1 MSRLTDLYKKVMYGQ
16 AGMDMPGQGM
26 SEGTSG
32 LFGQGGQQSGGLI
45 DFNKMNNQ
53 EGGLL
58 QNIPQ
63 TALLGSALFGQGMQG
78 KDPFSALLPAVTQT
92 AQLQKYMTPKLGAL
106 KQAYDPNKINEDG
119 SKGGVVYASDT
130 EIRAKGLTPALPT
143 ETIAQTPGGGLTVS
157 KSYGGGTGT
166 ANQKNLDLANEIKS
180 TNFELNNVGN
190 TLLTNLRK
198 SKIGGIGATI
208 SALDSVGSQLN
219 QAAQVF
225 GFGKSFNDTG
235 SGAIDSVLTKD
246 FKLDKE
252 AVNYEKV
259 KSNVVNMAF
268 LMAKA
273 DEPGG
278 RFSDKDIAL
287 RMRELGISQNPE
299 KTAQVIEGVLELRNR
314 NAKNKYK
321 LYSSG
326 LELESFPELEQ
337 QKKEFEAIDPL
348 GLGL

>member
-1 MSRLTDLYKKVMYGQ
+1 LYGQ
-16 AGMDMPGQGM
+16 APQDLGISGGQRLQ
-26 SEGTSG
+26 EGTTG
-32 LFGQGGQQSGGLI
+32 LLGGQQGAT
-45 DFNKMNNQ
+45 
-53 EGGLL
+53 GGLL
-58 QNIPQ
+58 GGLSNINPN
-63 TALLGSALFGQGMQG
+63 LLIGASIAGAGLQG
-78 KDPFSALLPAVTQT
+78 KDPFSSVVPAV
-92 AQLQKYMTPKLGAL
+92 AQAAQIQNLMTPKLGAL
-106 KQAYDPNKINEDG
+106 KQAYDPNKVNPDG
-119 SKGGVVYASDT
+119 SKGGVVYASDR
-130 EIRAKGLTPALPT
+130 EIRAKGLSPALPT

-180 TNFELNNVGN
+180 SNFELNNVGT

-198 SKIGGIGATI
+198 SKIGGVGATL

-246 FKLDKE
+246 FKLNKE

-259 KSNVVNMAF
+259 KSNTVNMAF
-268 LMAKA
+268 LMAKV

-314 NAKNKYK
+314 NAKNKYR
-321 LYSSG
+321 LYSGG
-326 LELESFPELEQ
+326 LELEPFEELEQ
-337 QKKEFEAIDPL
+337 QKKEFESIDPL
-348 GLGL
+348 NLGY

>member
-1 MSRLTDLYKKVMYGQ
+1 MALIDYYRKYLYGQ
-16 AGMDMPGQGM
+16 APQDLGISGGQRLQ
-26 SEGTSG
+26 EGTTG
-32 LFGQGGQQSGGLI
+32 LLGGQQGAT
-45 DFNKMNNQ
+45 
-53 EGGLL
+53 GGLL
-58 QNIPQ
+58 GGLSNINPN
-63 TALLGSALFGQGMQG
+63 LLIGASIAGAGLQG
-78 KDPFSALLPAVTQT
+78 KDPFSSVVPAV
-92 AQLQKYMTPKLGAL
+92 AQAAQIQNLITPKLGSL
-106 KQAYDPNKINEDG
+106 KSAYDPATK
-119 SKGGVVYASDT
+119 SVVYATDK
-130 EIRAKGLTPALPT
+130 EIREKGLTPALPT

-180 TNFELNNVGN
+180 SNFELNNVGT

-198 SKIGGIGATI
+198 SKIGGVGATL

-246 FKLDKE
+246 FKLNKE

-259 KSNVVNMAF
+259 KSNFVNMAF
-268 LMAKA
+268 LMAKV

-321 LYSSG
+321 LYSGG
-326 LELESFPELEQ
+326 LELEPFEELEQ
-337 QKKEFEAIDPL
+337 QKKEFESIDPL
-348 GLGL
+348 NLGY

>member
-1 MSRLTDLYKKVMYGQ
+1 MALEDLKRRYAQFQGLLNTPMNQ
-16 AGMDMPGQGM
+16 A
-26 SEGTSG
+26 
-32 LFGQGGQQSGGLI
+32 
-45 DFNKMNNQ
+45 
-53 EGGLL
+53 GGLL
-58 QNIPQ
+58 GNIPQ
-63 TALLGSALFGQGMQG
+63 AALLGSAIYGQGVQG
-78 KDPFSALLPAVTQT
+78 RDPFSALLPAAMQT
-92 AQLQKYMTPKLGAL
+92 AQLQKYMTPELGAL
-106 KQAYDPNKINEDG
+106 KTAYDPSTK
-119 SKGGVVYASDT
+119 SVVYATDK
-130 EIRAKGLTPALPT
+130 EIREKGFTPALPS
-143 ETIAQTPGGGLTVS
+143 ETIAQTPGGGLTIS
-157 KSYGGGTGT
+157 KSYGDGSGTGI

-180 TNFELNNVGN
+180 TNFELNNIGT

-198 SKIGGIGATI
+198 SKIGGVGGTI

-252 AVNYEKV
+252 AVNFEKV
-259 KSNVVNMAF
+259 KSNFVNMAF
-268 LMAKA
+268 LMAKS

-287 RMRELGISQNPE
+287 RMRELGISQNPQ

-321 LYSSG
+321 LYSGG
-326 LELESFPELEQ
+326 LELEPFEELEQ
-337 QKKEFEAIDPL
+337 QKKELESIDPL
-348 GLGL
+348 GLGY

>member
-1 MSRLTDLYKKVMYGQ
+1 MAIEDLKRRYERLQGLLNT
-16 AGMDMPGQGM
+16 GM
-26 SEGTSG
+26 
-32 LFGQGGQQSGGLI
+32 
-45 DFNKMNNQ
+45 NQ
-53 EGGLL
+53 PGGLL
-58 QNIPQ
+58 GNIPQ
-63 TALLGSALFGQGMQG
+63 AALLGSAIYSQGIQG
-78 KDPFSALLPAVTQT
+78 RDPFSALLPAVAQT
-92 AQLQKYMTPKLGAL
+92 AQIQNLMTPKLGAL
-106 KQAYDPNKINEDG
+106 KTAYDPSTK
-119 SKGGVVYASDT
+119 SVVYATDK
-130 EIRAKGLTPALPT
+130 EIREKGLTPALPS
-143 ETIAQTPGGGLTVS
+143 ETIAQTPGGGLTIS
-157 KSYGGGTGT
+157 KSYGDGSGTGI

-180 TNFELNNVGN
+180 TNFELNNIGT

-198 SKIGGIGATI
+198 SKVGGVGASI

-259 KSNVVNMAF
+259 KSNFVNMAY
-268 LMAKA
+268 LIAKS

-321 LYSSG
+321 LYSGG
-326 LELESFPELEQ
+326 LELEPFEELEQ
-337 QKKEFEAIDPL
+337 QKKELESIDPL
-348 GLGL
+348 GLGY

>member
-1 MSRLTDLYKKVMYGQ
+1 ML
-16 AGMDMPGQGM
+16 MDYALKNQG
-26 SEGTSG
+26 G
-32 LFGQGGQQSGGLI
+32 LLGGQQGAT
-45 DFNKMNNQ
+45 
-53 EGGLL
+53 GGLL
-58 QNIPQ
+58 GGLSNINPN
-63 TALLGSALFGQGMQG
+63 LLIGASIAGAGLQG
-78 KDPFSALLPAVTQT
+78 KDPFSSVVPAV
-92 AQLQKYMTPKLGAL
+92 AQAAQIQNLMTPKLGAL
-106 KQAYDPNKINEDG
+106 KQAYDPNKVNPDG
-119 SKGGVVYASDT
+119 SKGGVVYASDR
-130 EIRAKGLTPALPT
+130 EIRAKGLSPALPT

-180 TNFELNNVGN
+180 SNFELNNVGT

-198 SKIGGIGATI
+198 SKIGGVGATL

-246 FKLDKE
+246 FKLNKE

-259 KSNVVNMAF
+259 KSNTVNMAF
-268 LMAKA
+268 LMAKV

-314 NAKNKYK
+314 NAKNKYR
-321 LYSSG
+321 LYSGG
-326 LELESFPELEQ
+326 LELEPFEELEQ
-337 QKKEFEAIDPL
+337 QKKEFESIDPL
-348 GLGL
+348 NLGY

>member
-1 MSRLTDLYKKVMYGQ
+1 MAIEDLKRRYERLQGLLNT
-16 AGMDMPGQGM
+16 GM
-26 SEGTSG
+26 
-32 LFGQGGQQSGGLI
+32 
-45 DFNKMNNQ
+45 NQ
-53 EGGLL
+53 PGGLL
-58 QNIPQ
+58 GNIPQ
-63 TALLGSALFGQGMQG
+63 AALLGSAIYSQGIQG
-78 KDPFSALLPAVTQT
+78 RDPFSALLPAVAQT
-92 AQLQKYMTPKLGAL
+92 AQIQNLMTPKLGAL
-106 KQAYDPNKINEDG
+106 KTAYDPSTK
-119 SKGGVVYASDT
+119 SVVYATDK
-130 EIRAKGLTPALPT
+130 EIREKGLTPALPS
-143 ETIAQTPGGGLTVS
+143 ETIAQTPGGGLTIS
-157 KSYGGGTGT
+157 KSYGDGSGTGI
-166 ANQKNLDLANEIKS
+166 ANQKNLDLANEVKS
-180 TNFELNNVGN
+180 TNFELNNIGT

-198 SKIGGIGATI
+198 SKVGGVGASI

-259 KSNVVNMAF
+259 KSNFVNMAY
-268 LMAKA
+268 LMAKS

-287 RMRELGISQNPE
+287 RMRELGVSQNPE

-321 LYSSG
+321 LYSGG
-326 LELESFPELEQ
+326 LELEPFEELEQ
-337 QKKEFEAIDPL
+337 QKKELESIDPL
-348 GLGL
+348 GLGY

>member
-1 MSRLTDLYKKVMYGQ
+1 
-16 AGMDMPGQGM
+16 MDRRFRDILMMDYATKNTG
-26 SEGTSG
+26 G
-32 LFGQGGQQSGGLI
+32 LLGGQQGAT
-45 DFNKMNNQ
+45 
-53 EGGLL
+53 GGLL
-58 QNIPQ
+58 GGLSNINPN
-63 TALLGSALFGQGMQG
+63 LLIGASIAGAGLQG
-78 KDPFSALLPAVTQT
+78 KDPFSSVVPAV
-92 AQLQKYMTPKLGAL
+92 AQAAQIQNLMTPKLGAL
-106 KQAYDPNKINEDG
+106 KQAYDPNKVNPDG
-119 SKGGVVYASDT
+119 SKGGVVYASDR
-130 EIRAKGLTPALPT
+130 EIRAKGLSPALPT

-180 TNFELNNVGN
+180 SNFELNNVGT

-198 SKIGGIGATI
+198 SKIGGVGATL

-246 FKLDKE
+246 FKLNKE

-259 KSNVVNMAF
+259 KSNTVNMAF
-268 LMAKA
+268 LMAKV

-321 LYSSG
+321 LYSGG
-326 LELESFPELEQ
+326 LELEPFEELEQ
-337 QKKEFEAIDPL
+337 QKKEFESIDPL
-348 GLGL
+348 NLGY

>member
-1 MSRLTDLYKKVMYGQ
+1 MALEDLKRRYAQFQGLLNTPMNQ
-16 AGMDMPGQGM
+16 A
-26 SEGTSG
+26 
-32 LFGQGGQQSGGLI
+32 
-45 DFNKMNNQ
+45 
-53 EGGLL
+53 GGLL
-58 QNIPQ
+58 GNIPQ
-63 TALLGSALFGQGMQG
+63 AALLGSAIYGQGVQG
-78 KDPFSALLPAVTQT
+78 RDPFSALLPAAMQT
-92 AQLQKYMTPKLGAL
+92 AQLQKYMTPELGAL
-106 KQAYDPNKINEDG
+106 KTAYDPSTK
-119 SKGGVVYASDT
+119 SVVYATDK
-130 EIRAKGLTPALPT
+130 EIREKGLTPALPS
-143 ETIAQTPGGGLTVS
+143 ETIAQTPGGGLTIS
-157 KSYGGGTGT
+157 KSYGDGSGTGI
-166 ANQKNLDLANEIKS
+166 ANQKNLDLANQIKS

-198 SKIGGIGATI
+198 SKIGGVGGTI

-252 AVNYEKV
+252 AVNFEKV
-259 KSNVVNMAF
+259 KSNSVNMAF
-268 LMAKA
+268 LMANA

-314 NAKNKYK
+314 NARNKYK
-321 LYSSG
+321 LYSGG
-326 LELESFPELEQ
+326 LELEPFEELEQ
-337 QKKEFEAIDPL
+337 QKKEFESIDPL
-348 GLGL
+348 NLGY

>member
-1 MSRLTDLYKKVMYGQ
+1 MALEDLKRRYAQFQGLLNTPMNQ
-16 AGMDMPGQGM
+16 A
-26 SEGTSG
+26 
-32 LFGQGGQQSGGLI
+32 
-45 DFNKMNNQ
+45 
-53 EGGLL
+53 GGLL
-58 QNIPQ
+58 GNIPQ
-63 TALLGSALFGQGMQG
+63 AALLGSAIYGQGVQG
-78 KDPFSALLPAVTQT
+78 RDPFSALLPAVAQT
-92 AQLQKYMTPKLGAL
+92 AQLQKYMTPELGAL
-106 KQAYDPNKINEDG
+106 KTAYNPATK
-119 SKGGVVYASDT
+119 SVVYATDK
-130 EIRAKGLTPALPT
+130 EIREKGFTPALPS
-143 ETIAQTPGGGLTVS
+143 ETIAQTPGGGLTIS
-157 KSYGGGTGT
+157 KSYGDGSGTGI
-166 ANQKNLDLANEIKS
+166 ANQNNLDLANEIKS
-180 TNFELNNVGN
+180 TNFELNNIGT

-198 SKIGGIGATI
+198 SKIGGVGAAI

-252 AVNYEKV
+252 AVNFEKV
-259 KSNVVNMAF
+259 KSNFVNMAF
-268 LMAKA
+268 LMAKS

-321 LYSSG
+321 LYSGG
-326 LELESFPELEQ
+326 LELEPFEELEQ
-337 QKKEFEAIDPL
+337 QKKELESIDPL
-348 GLGL
+348 GLGY

>member
-1 MSRLTDLYKKVMYGQ
+1 MAIEDLKRRYERLQGLLNT
-16 AGMDMPGQGM
+16 GM
-26 SEGTSG
+26 
-32 LFGQGGQQSGGLI
+32 
-45 DFNKMNNQ
+45 NQ
-53 EGGLL
+53 PGGLL
-58 QNIPQ
+58 GNIPQ
-63 TALLGSALFGQGMQG
+63 AALLGSAIYSQGIQG
-78 KDPFSALLPAVTQT
+78 RDPFSALLPAVAQT
-92 AQLQKYMTPKLGAL
+92 AQIQNLMTPKLGAL
-106 KQAYDPNKINEDG
+106 KTAYDPSTK
-119 SKGGVVYASDT
+119 SVVYATDK
-130 EIRAKGLTPALPT
+130 EIREKGLTPALPS
-143 ETIAQTPGGGLTVS
+143 ETIAQTPGGGLTIS
-157 KSYGGGTGT
+157 KSYGDGSGTGI
-166 ANQKNLDLANEIKS
+166 ANQKNLDLANEVKS
-180 TNFELNNVGN
+180 TNFELNNIGT

-198 SKIGGIGATI
+198 SKVGGVGASI

-259 KSNVVNMAF
+259 KSNFVNMAY
-268 LMAKA
+268 LMAKS

-321 LYSSG
+321 LYSGG
-326 LELESFPELEQ
+326 LELEPFEELEQ
-337 QKKEFEAIDPL
+337 QKKELESIDPL
-348 GLGL
+348 GLGY

>member
-1 MSRLTDLYKKVMYGQ
+1 MIDRLRRRYEQL
-16 AGMDMPGQGM
+16 QGLLNTPM
-26 SEGTSG
+26 N
-32 LFGQGGQQSGGLI
+32 QG
-45 DFNKMNNQ
+45 
-53 EGGLL
+53 GGLL
-58 QNIPQ
+58 GNIPQ
-63 TALLGSALFGQGMQG
+63 GALLGSAIYSQGIQG
-78 KDPFSALLPAVTQT
+78 RDPFSSLLPAVAQT
-92 AQLQKYMTPKLGAL
+92 AQIQNLMTPKMGAL
-106 KQAYDPNKINEDG
+106 KTAYDPATK
-119 SKGGVVYASDT
+119 SVVYATDK
-130 EIRAKGLTPALPT
+130 EIREKGLTPALPS
-143 ETIAQTPGGGLTVS
+143 ETIAQTPGGGLTIS
-157 KSYGGGTGT
+157 KSYGDGSGTGI
-166 ANQKNLDLANEIKS
+166 ANQKDLDLANEVKS
-180 TNFELNNVGN
+180 TNFELNNVGT

-198 SKIGGIGATI
+198 SKIGGVGATL

-259 KSNVVNMAF
+259 KSNIVNMAF
-268 LMAKA
+268 LMAKS

-314 NAKNKYK
+314 NARNKYK
-321 LYSSG
+321 LYSGG
-326 LELESFPELEQ
+326 LELEPFEELEQ
-337 QKKEFEAIDPL
+337 QKKELESIDPL
-348 GLGL
+348 GLGY

>member
-1 MSRLTDLYKKVMYGQ
+1 MIDRLRRRYEQL
-16 AGMDMPGQGM
+16 QGLLN
-26 SEGTSG
+26 TP
-32 LFGQGGQQSGGLI
+32 
-45 DFNKMNNQ
+45 MNQ
-53 EGGLL
+53 TTGGLL
-58 QNIPQ
+58 GNIPQ
-63 TALLGSALFGQGMQG
+63 GVLLGSAIFGQGIQG
-78 KDPFSALLPAVTQT
+78 KDPFSALLPAVAQT
-92 AQLQKYMTPKLGAL
+92 AQIQNLMTPKLGAL
-106 KQAYDPNKINEDG
+106 KTAYDPSTK
-119 SKGGVVYASDT
+119 SVVYATDK
-130 EIRAKGLTPALPT
+130 EIREKGLTPALPS
-143 ETIAQTPGGGLTVS
+143 ETIAQTPGGGLTIS
-157 KSYGGGTGT
+157 KSYGDGSGTGI

-180 TNFELNNVGN
+180 TNFELNNIGT

-198 SKIGGIGATI
+198 SKVGGVGASI

-259 KSNVVNMAF
+259 KSNFVNMAY
-268 LMAKA
+268 LMAKS

-287 RMRELGISQNPE
+287 RMRELGVSQNPE
-299 KTAQVIEGVLELRNR
+299 KTAKVIESVLELRNR

-321 LYSSG
+321 LYSGG
-326 LELESFPELEQ
+326 LELEPFEELEQ
-337 QKKEFEAIDPL
+337 QKKELESIDPL
-348 GLGL
+348 GLGY

>member
-1 MSRLTDLYKKVMYGQ
+1 
-16 AGMDMPGQGM
+16 
-26 SEGTSG
+26 
-32 LFGQGGQQSGGLI
+32 
-45 DFNKMNNQ
+45 
-53 EGGLL
+53 
-58 QNIPQ
+58 
-63 TALLGSALFGQGMQG
+63 
-78 KDPFSALLPAVTQT
+78 
-92 AQLQKYMTPKLGAL
+92 MTPKLGAL
-106 KQAYDPNKINEDG
+106 KTAYDPATK
-119 SKGGVVYASDT
+119 SVVYATDK
-130 EIRAKGLTPALPT
+130 EIREKGFTPALPS
-143 ETIAQTPGGGLTVS
+143 ETIAQTPGGGLTIS
-157 KSYGGGTGT
+157 KSYGDGSGTGI
-166 ANQKNLDLANEIKS
+166 ANQNNLDLANEIKS
-180 TNFELNNVGN
+180 TNFELNNIGT

-198 SKIGGIGATI
+198 SKIGGVGAAI

-252 AVNYEKV
+252 AVNFEKV
-259 KSNVVNMAF
+259 KSNFVNMAF
-268 LMAKA
+268 LMAKS

-321 LYSSG
+321 LYSGG
-326 LELESFPELEQ
+326 LELEPFEELEQ
-337 QKKEFEAIDPL
+337 QKKELESIDPL
-348 GLGL
+348 GLGY

>member
-1 MSRLTDLYKKVMYGQ
+1 MALEDLKRRYAQFQGLLNTPMNQ
-16 AGMDMPGQGM
+16 A
-26 SEGTSG
+26 
-32 LFGQGGQQSGGLI
+32 
-45 DFNKMNNQ
+45 
-53 EGGLL
+53 GGLL
-58 QNIPQ
+58 GNIPQ
-63 TALLGSALFGQGMQG
+63 AALLGSAIYGQGVQG
-78 KDPFSALLPAVTQT
+78 RDPFSALLPAVAQT
-92 AQLQKYMTPKLGAL
+92 AQLQKYMTPELGAL
-106 KQAYDPNKINEDG
+106 KTAYDPATK
-119 SKGGVVYASDT
+119 SVVYATDK
-130 EIRAKGLTPALPT
+130 EIREKGFTPALPS
-143 ETIAQTPGGGLTVS
+143 ETIAQTPGGGLTIS
-157 KSYGGGTGT
+157 KSYGDGSGTGI

-180 TNFELNNVGN
+180 TNFELNNIGT

-198 SKIGGIGATI
+198 SKIGGVGGTI

-252 AVNYEKV
+252 AVNFEKV
-259 KSNVVNMAF
+259 KSNFVNMAF
-268 LMAKA
+268 LMAKS

-287 RMRELGISQNPE
+287 RMRELGISQNPQ

-321 LYSSG
+321 LYSGG
-326 LELESFPELEQ
+326 LELEPFEELEQ
-337 QKKEFEAIDPL
+337 QKKELESIDPL
-348 GLGL
+348 GLGY

>member
-1 MSRLTDLYKKVMYGQ
+1 MIDRLRRRYEQL
-16 AGMDMPGQGM
+16 QGLLNTPM
-26 SEGTSG
+26 N
-32 LFGQGGQQSGGLI
+32 QQ
-45 DFNKMNNQ
+45 
-53 EGGLL
+53 GGLL
-58 QNIPQ
+58 GNIPQ
-63 TALLGSALFGQGMQG
+63 GALLGSAIFGQGIQG
-78 KDPFSALLPAVTQT
+78 IDPFSALLPAVAQT
-92 AQLQKYMTPKLGAL
+92 AQIQNLMTPKLGAL
-106 KQAYDPNKINEDG
+106 KTAYDPATK
-119 SKGGVVYASDT
+119 SVVYATDK
-130 EIRAKGLTPALPT
+130 EIREKGFTPALPS
-143 ETIAQTPGGGLTVS
+143 ETIAQTPGGGLTIS
-157 KSYGGGTGT
+157 KSYGDGSGTGI
-166 ANQKNLDLANEIKS
+166 ANQKNLDLANQIKAS
-180 TNFELNNVGN
+180 NFELNNVGT

-198 SKIGGIGATI
+198 SKVGGVGATL

-259 KSNVVNMAF
+259 KSNFVNMAF
-268 LMAKA
+268 LMANA

-321 LYSSG
+321 IYSGG
-326 LELESFPELEQ
+326 LELEPFEELEQ
-337 QKKEFEAIDPL
+337 QKKELESIDPL
-348 GLGL
+348 GLGY

>member
-1 MSRLTDLYKKVMYGQ
+1 MALENLKKRYEQLQGLLNTPMSQTQ
-16 AGMDMPGQGM
+16 
-26 SEGTSG
+26 
-32 LFGQGGQQSGGLI
+32 
-45 DFNKMNNQ
+45 
-53 EGGLL
+53 GGLL
-58 QNIPQ
+58 GNIPQ
-63 TALLGSALFGQGMQG
+63 GTILGASLIGQGIQG
-78 KDPFSALLPAVTQT
+78 RDPFSAFIPAVAQT
-92 AQLQKYMTPKLGAL
+92 AQLQQYMTPKMGAL
-106 KQAYDPNKINEDG
+106 KTAYDPKTK
-119 SKGGVVYASDT
+119 SVVYASDQ
-130 EIRAKGLTPALPT
+130 EIRQKGLTPALPS
-143 ETIAQTPGGGLTVS
+143 ETISQTPGGGLTIS
-157 KSYGGGTGT
+157 KSYGDGTGT

-180 TNFELNNVGN
+180 TNFELNNVGT

-198 SKIGGIGATI
+198 SKIGGVGATL

-225 GFGKSFNDTG
+225 GFGNSFNDTG

-259 KSNVVNMAF
+259 KSNIVNMAF

-314 NAKNKYK
+314 NARNKYK
-321 LYSSG
+321 LYSGG
-326 LELESFPELEQ
+326 LELEPFEELEQ
-337 QKKEFEAIDPL
+337 QKKEFESIDPL
-348 GLGL
+348 GLGY

>member
-1 MSRLTDLYKKVMYGQ
+1 MALEDLKRRYAQFQGLLNTPMNQ
-16 AGMDMPGQGM
+16 A
-26 SEGTSG
+26 
-32 LFGQGGQQSGGLI
+32 
-45 DFNKMNNQ
+45 
-53 EGGLL
+53 GGLL
-58 QNIPQ
+58 GNIPQ
-63 TALLGSALFGQGMQG
+63 AALLGSAIYGQGVQG
-78 KDPFSALLPAVTQT
+78 RDPFSALLPAAMQT
-92 AQLQKYMTPKLGAL
+92 AQLQKYMTPELGAL
-106 KQAYDPNKINEDG
+106 KTAYDPATK
-119 SKGGVVYASDT
+119 SVVYATDK
-130 EIRAKGLTPALPT
+130 EIREKGFTPALPS
-143 ETIAQTPGGGLTVS
+143 ETIAQTPGGGLTIS
-157 KSYGGGTGT
+157 KSYGDGSGTGI

-180 TNFELNNVGN
+180 TNFELNNIGT

-198 SKIGGIGATI
+198 SKIGGVGGTI

-252 AVNYEKV
+252 AVNFEKV
-259 KSNVVNMAF
+259 KSNFVHMAF
-268 LMAKA
+268 LMAKS

-287 RMRELGISQNPE
+287 RMRELGISQNPQ

-321 LYSSG
+321 LYSGG
-326 LELESFPELEQ
+326 LELEPFEQLEQ
-337 QKKEFEAIDPL
+337 QKKELESIDPL
-348 GLGL
+348 GLGY

>member
-1 MSRLTDLYKKVMYGQ
+1 
-16 AGMDMPGQGM
+16 
-26 SEGTSG
+26 
-32 LFGQGGQQSGGLI
+32 
-45 DFNKMNNQ
+45 
-53 EGGLL
+53 
-58 QNIPQ
+58 
-63 TALLGSALFGQGMQG
+63 
-78 KDPFSALLPAVTQT
+78 
-92 AQLQKYMTPKLGAL
+92 MTPKLGAL
-106 KQAYDPNKINEDG
+106 KQAYDPNKVNPDG
-119 SKGGVVYASDT
+119 SKGGVVYASDR
-130 EIRAKGLTPALPT
+130 EIRAKGLSPALPT

-180 TNFELNNVGN
+180 SNFELNNVGT

-198 SKIGGIGATI
+198 SKIGGVGATL

-246 FKLDKE
+246 FKLNKE

-259 KSNVVNMAF
+259 KSNTVNMAF
-268 LMAKA
+268 LMAKV

-314 NAKNKYK
+314 NAKNKYR
-321 LYSSG
+321 LYSGG
-326 LELESFPELEQ
+326 LELEPFEELEQ
-337 QKKEFEAIDPL
+337 QKKEFESIDPL
-348 GLGL
+348 NLGY

>member
-1 MSRLTDLYKKVMYGQ
+1 
-16 AGMDMPGQGM
+16 MDNIRKLMLDRAAQGI
-26 SEGTSG
+26 GTGGG
-32 LFGQGGQQSGGLI
+32 LFGTTNQQGQPQGLLGG
-45 DFNKMNNQ
+45 
-53 EGGLL
+53 L
-58 QNIPQ
+58 QNINPN
-63 TALLGSALFGQGMQG
+63 LLIGASIAGAGLKGS
-78 KDPFSALLPAVTQT
+78 DPFSSIFPAVAGA
-92 AQLQKYMTPKLGAL
+92 AQLQKYITPELGAL
-106 KQAYDPNKINEDG
+106 KTAYDP
-119 SKGGVVYASDT
+119 SKKSVVYATDK
-130 EIRAKGLTPALPT
+130 EIREKGLTPALPS
-143 ETIAQTPGGGLTVS
+143 ETIAQTPGGGLTIS
-157 KSYGGGTGT
+157 KSYGDGSGTGI

-180 TNFELNNVGN
+180 TNFELNNIGT

-198 SKIGGIGATI
+198 SKIGGVGGTI

-252 AVNYEKV
+252 AVNFEKV
-259 KSNVVNMAF
+259 KSNFVNMAF
-268 LMAKA
+268 LMAKS

-321 LYSSG
+321 LYSGG
-326 LELESFPELEQ
+326 LELEPFEELEQ
-337 QKKEFEAIDPL
+337 QKKELESIDPL
-348 GLGL
+348 GLGY

>member
-1 MSRLTDLYKKVMYGQ
+1 MAIMDDIRRMMAERAAQGIGTGGGIFGTTNQQGQ
-16 AGMDMPGQGM
+16 PM
-26 SEGTSG
+26 
-32 LFGQGGQQSGGLI
+32 
-45 DFNKMNNQ
+45 
-53 EGGLL
+53 GLL
-58 QNIPQ
+58 GGMQNINPN
-63 TALLGSALFGQGMQG
+63 LLIGASIAGAGIQG
-78 KDPFSALLPAVTQT
+78 KDPFSSILPAVAQT
-92 AQLQKYMTPKLGAL
+92 AQIQKLMTPKMGAL
-106 KQAYDPNKINEDG
+106 KTAYDPATK
-119 SKGGVVYASDT
+119 SVVYATDK
-130 EIRAKGLTPALPT
+130 EIREKGLTPALPS
-143 ETIAQTPGGGLTVS
+143 ETIAQTPGGGLTIS
-157 KSYGGGTGT
+157 KSYGDGSGTGI
-166 ANQKNLDLANEIKS
+166 ANQKDLDLANEVKS
-180 TNFELNNVGN
+180 TNFELNNVGT

-198 SKIGGIGATI
+198 SKIGGVGATL

-259 KSNVVNMAF
+259 KSNIVNMAF
-268 LMAKA
+268 LMAKS

-321 LYSSG
+321 LYSGG
-326 LELESFPELEQ
+326 LELEPFEELEQ
-337 QKKEFEAIDPL
+337 QKKELESIDPL
-348 GLGL
+348 GLGY

>member
-1 MSRLTDLYKKVMYGQ
+1 MAIMDDIRRMMAERAAQGIGTGGGIFGTTNQQGQ
-16 AGMDMPGQGM
+16 PM
-26 SEGTSG
+26 
-32 LFGQGGQQSGGLI
+32 
-45 DFNKMNNQ
+45 
-53 EGGLL
+53 GLL
-58 QNIPQ
+58 GGMQNINPN
-63 TALLGSALFGQGMQG
+63 LLIGASIAGAGIQG
-78 KDPFSALLPAVTQT
+78 KDPFSSILPAVAQT
-92 AQLQKYMTPKLGAL
+92 AQIQKLMTPKMGAL
-106 KQAYDPNKINEDG
+106 KTAYDPATK
-119 SKGGVVYASDT
+119 SVVYATDK
-130 EIRAKGLTPALPT
+130 EIREKGLTPALPS
-143 ETIAQTPGGGLTVS
+143 ETIAQTPGGGLTIS
-157 KSYGGGTGT
+157 KSYGDGSGTGI
-166 ANQKNLDLANEIKS
+166 ANQKDLDLANEVKS
-180 TNFELNNVGN
+180 TNFELNNVGT

-198 SKIGGIGATI
+198 SKIGGVGATL

-259 KSNVVNMAF
+259 KSNIVNMAF
-268 LMAKA
+268 LMAKS

-314 NAKNKYK
+314 NARNKYK
-321 LYSSG
+321 LYSGG
-326 LELESFPELEQ
+326 LELEPFEELEQ
-337 QKKEFEAIDPL
+337 QKKELESIDPL
-348 GLGL
+348 GLGY

>member
-1 MSRLTDLYKKVMYGQ
+1 MAL
-16 AGMDMPGQGM
+16 MDNIRKLMLDRAAQGI
-26 SEGTSG
+26 GTGGG
-32 LFGQGGQQSGGLI
+32 LFGTTNQQGQPQGLLGG
-45 DFNKMNNQ
+45 
-53 EGGLL
+53 L
-58 QNIPQ
+58 QNINPN
-63 TALLGSALFGQGMQG
+63 LLIGASIAGAGLKGS
-78 KDPFSALLPAVTQT
+78 DPFSSIFPAVAGA
-92 AQLQKYMTPKLGAL
+92 AQLQKYITPELGAL
-106 KQAYDPNKINEDG
+106 KTAYDPSTK
-119 SKGGVVYASDT
+119 SVVYATDK
-130 EIRAKGLTPALPT
+130 EIREKGLTPALPS
-143 ETIAQTPGGGLTVS
+143 ETIAQTPGGGLTIS
-157 KSYGGGTGT
+157 KSYGDGSGTGI

-180 TNFELNNVGN
+180 TNFELNNIGT

-198 SKIGGIGATI
+198 SKVGGVGATI

-252 AVNYEKV
+252 AVNFEKV
-259 KSNVVNMAF
+259 KSNFVHMAF
-268 LMAKA
+268 LMAKS

-314 NAKNKYK
+314 NARNKYK
-321 LYSSG
+321 LYSGG
-326 LELESFPELEQ
+326 LELEPFEELEQ
-337 QKKEFEAIDPL
+337 QKKELESIDPL
-348 GLGL
+348 GLGY

>member
-1 MSRLTDLYKKVMYGQ
+1 MIDRLRRRYEQL
-16 AGMDMPGQGM
+16 QGLLNTPM
-26 SEGTSG
+26 NQTTGG
-32 LFGQGGQQSGGLI
+32 LLGNIPQGAILGSAIFGQGI
-45 DFNKMNNQ
+45 
-53 EGGLL
+53 
-58 QNIPQ
+58 
-63 TALLGSALFGQGMQG
+63 QGR
-78 KDPFSALLPAVTQT
+78 DPFSALLPAVAQT
-92 AQLQKYMTPKLGAL
+92 AQIQNLMTPKLGAL
-106 KQAYDPNKINEDG
+106 KTAYDPSTK
-119 SKGGVVYASDT
+119 SVVYATDK
-130 EIRAKGLTPALPT
+130 EIREKGLTPALPS
-143 ETIAQTPGGGLTVS
+143 ETIAQTPGGGLTIS
-157 KSYGGGTGT
+157 KSYGDGSGTGI
-166 ANQKNLDLANEIKS
+166 ANQKNLDLANEVKS
-180 TNFELNNVGN
+180 TNFELNNIGT

-198 SKIGGIGATI
+198 SKVGGVGASI

-259 KSNVVNMAF
+259 KSNFVNMAY
-268 LMAKA
+268 LMAKS

-287 RMRELGISQNPE
+287 RMRELGVSQNPE

-321 LYSSG
+321 LYSGG
-326 LELESFPELEQ
+326 LELEPFEELEQ
-337 QKKEFEAIDPL
+337 QKKELESIDPL
-348 GLGL
+348 GLGY

>member
-1 MSRLTDLYKKVMYGQ
+1 MPIFDRRFRDMMLMDYDLKN
-16 AGMDMPGQGM
+16 QG
-26 SEGTSG
+26 G
-32 LFGQGGQQSGGLI
+32 LLGGQQGAT
-45 DFNKMNNQ
+45 
-53 EGGLL
+53 GGLL
-58 QNIPQ
+58 GGLSNINPN
-63 TALLGSALFGQGMQG
+63 LLIGASIAGAGLQG
-78 KDPFSALLPAVTQT
+78 KDPFSSVVPAV
-92 AQLQKYMTPKLGAL
+92 AQAAQIQNLITPKLGSL
-106 KQAYDPNKINEDG
+106 KPSYDPATK
-119 SKGGVVYASDT
+119 SVVYATDK
-130 EIRAKGLTPALPT
+130 EIREKGLTPALPT

-180 TNFELNNVGN
+180 SNFELNNVGT

-198 SKIGGIGATI
+198 SKIGGVGATL

-246 FKLDKE
+246 FKLNKE

-259 KSNVVNMAF
+259 KSNTVNMAF
-268 LMAKA
+268 LMAKV

-314 NAKNKYK
+314 NAKNKYR
-321 LYSSG
+321 LYSGG
-326 LELESFPELEQ
+326 LELEPFEELEQ
-337 QKKEFEAIDPL
+337 QKKEFESIDPL
-348 GLGL
+348 NLGY

>member
-1 MSRLTDLYKKVMYGQ
+1 MIDILRRRYEQL
-16 AGMDMPGQGM
+16 QGLLN
-26 SEGTSG
+26 TP
-32 LFGQGGQQSGGLI
+32 
-45 DFNKMNNQ
+45 MNQ
-53 EGGLL
+53 RTGGLL
-58 QNIPQ
+58 GNIPQ
-63 TALLGSALFGQGMQG
+63 GALLGSAIYSQGIQG
-78 KDPFSALLPAVTQT
+78 RDPFSALLPAVAQT
-92 AQLQKYMTPKLGAL
+92 AQIQNLMTPKLGAL
-106 KQAYDPNKINEDG
+106 KTAYDPSTK
-119 SKGGVVYASDT
+119 SVVYATDK
-130 EIRAKGLTPALPT
+130 EIREKGLTPALPS
-143 ETIAQTPGGGLTVS
+143 ETIAQTPGGGLTIS
-157 KSYGGGTGT
+157 KSYGDGSGTGI
-166 ANQKNLDLANEIKS
+166 ANQKNLDLANEVKS
-180 TNFELNNVGN
+180 TNFELNNIGT

-198 SKIGGIGATI
+198 SKVGGVGASI

-259 KSNVVNMAF
+259 KSNFVNMAY
-268 LMAKA
+268 LMAKS

-287 RMRELGISQNPE
+287 RMRELGVSQNPE

-321 LYSSG
+321 LYSGG
-326 LELESFPELEQ
+326 LELEPFEELEQ
-337 QKKEFEAIDPL
+337 QKKELESIDPL
-348 GLGL
+348 GLGY

>member
-1 MSRLTDLYKKVMYGQ
+1 MAL
-16 AGMDMPGQGM
+16 MDNIRKLMLDRAAQGI
-26 SEGTSG
+26 GTGGG
-32 LFGQGGQQSGGLI
+32 LFGTTNQQGQPQGLLGG
-45 DFNKMNNQ
+45 
-53 EGGLL
+53 L
-58 QNIPQ
+58 QNINPN
-63 TALLGSALFGQGMQG
+63 LLIGASIAGAGLKGS
-78 KDPFSALLPAVTQT
+78 DPFSSIFPAVAGA
-92 AQLQKYMTPKLGAL
+92 AQLQKYITPELGAL
-106 KQAYDPNKINEDG
+106 KTAYDPATK
-119 SKGGVVYASDT
+119 SVVYATDK
-130 EIRAKGLTPALPT
+130 EIREKGLTPALPS
-143 ETIAQTPGGGLTVS
+143 ETIAQTPGGGLTIS
-157 KSYGGGTGT
+157 KSYGDGSGTGI
-166 ANQKNLDLANEIKS
+166 ANQKNLDLANQIKAS
-180 TNFELNNVGN
+180 NFELNNVGT

-198 SKIGGIGATI
+198 SKVGGVGASI

-259 KSNVVNMAF
+259 KSNFVNMAF
-268 LMAKA
+268 LMAKS

-321 LYSSG
+321 IYSGG
-326 LELESFPELEQ
+326 LELEPFEELEQ
-337 QKKEFEAIDPL
+337 QKKELESIDPL
-348 GLGL
+348 GLGY

>member
-1 MSRLTDLYKKVMYGQ
+1 MAIMDDIRRMMAERAAQGIGTGGGIFGTTNQQGQ
-16 AGMDMPGQGM
+16 PM
-26 SEGTSG
+26 
-32 LFGQGGQQSGGLI
+32 
-45 DFNKMNNQ
+45 
-53 EGGLL
+53 GLL
-58 QNIPQ
+58 GGMQNINPN
-63 TALLGSALFGQGMQG
+63 LLIGASIAGAGIQG
-78 KDPFSALLPAVTQT
+78 KDPFSSILPAVAQT
-92 AQLQKYMTPKLGAL
+92 AQIQKLMTPKMGAL
-106 KQAYDPNKINEDG
+106 KTAYDPATK
-119 SKGGVVYASDT
+119 SVVYATDK
-130 EIRAKGLTPALPT
+130 EIREKGLTPALPS
-143 ETIAQTPGGGLTVS
+143 ETIAQTPGGGLTIS
-157 KSYGGGTGT
+157 KSYGDGSGTGI
-166 ANQKNLDLANEIKS
+166 ANQKDLDLANEVKS
-180 TNFELNNVGN
+180 TNFELNNVGT

-198 SKIGGIGATI
+198 SKIGGVGATL

-225 GFGKSFNDTG
+225 GFGNSFNDTG

-259 KSNVVNMAF
+259 KSNIVNMAF

-314 NAKNKYK
+314 NARNKYK
-321 LYSSG
+321 LYSGG
-326 LELESFPELEQ
+326 LELEPFEELEQ
-337 QKKEFEAIDPL
+337 QKKELESIDPL
-348 GLGL
+348 GLGY

>member
-1 MSRLTDLYKKVMYGQ
+1 MALEDLKRRYAQFQGLLNTPMNQ
-16 AGMDMPGQGM
+16 A
-26 SEGTSG
+26 
-32 LFGQGGQQSGGLI
+32 
-45 DFNKMNNQ
+45 
-53 EGGLL
+53 GGLL
-58 QNIPQ
+58 GNIPQ
-63 TALLGSALFGQGMQG
+63 AALLGSAIYGQGVQG
-78 KDPFSALLPAVTQT
+78 RDPFSALLPAVAQT
-92 AQLQKYMTPKLGAL
+92 AQLQKYMTPELGAL
-106 KQAYDPNKINEDG
+106 KTAYDPATK
-119 SKGGVVYASDT
+119 SVVYATDK
-130 EIRAKGLTPALPT
+130 EIREKGFTPALPS
-143 ETIAQTPGGGLTVS
+143 ETIAQTPGGGLTIS
-157 KSYGGGTGT
+157 KSYGDGSGTGI
-166 ANQKNLDLANEIKS
+166 ANQNNLDLANEIKS
-180 TNFELNNVGN
+180 TNFELNNIGT

-198 SKIGGIGATI
+198 SKIGGVGATI

-252 AVNYEKV
+252 AVNFEKV
-259 KSNVVNMAF
+259 KSNFVNMAF
-268 LMAKA
+268 LMAKS

-321 LYSSG
+321 LYSGG
-326 LELESFPELEQ
+326 LELEPFEELEQ
-337 QKKEFEAIDPL
+337 QKKELESIDPL
-348 GLGL
+348 GLGY

>member
-1 MSRLTDLYKKVMYGQ
+1 MAIEDLKRRYERLQGLLNT
-16 AGMDMPGQGM
+16 GM
-26 SEGTSG
+26 
-32 LFGQGGQQSGGLI
+32 
-45 DFNKMNNQ
+45 NQ
-53 EGGLL
+53 PGGLL
-58 QNIPQ
+58 GNIPQ
-63 TALLGSALFGQGMQG
+63 AALLGSAIYSQGIQG
-78 KDPFSALLPAVTQT
+78 RDPFSALLPAVAQT
-92 AQLQKYMTPKLGAL
+92 AQIQNLMTPKLGAL
-106 KQAYDPNKINEDG
+106 KTAYDPSTK
-119 SKGGVVYASDT
+119 SVVYATDK
-130 EIRAKGLTPALPT
+130 EIREKGLTPALPS
-143 ETIAQTPGGGLTVS
+143 ETIAQTPGGGLTIS
-157 KSYGGGTGT
+157 KSYGDGSGTGI
-166 ANQKNLDLANEIKS
+166 ANQKNLDLANEVKS
-180 TNFELNNVGN
+180 TNFELNNIGT

-198 SKIGGIGATI
+198 SKVGGVGASI

-259 KSNVVNMAF
+259 KSNFVNMAY
-268 LMAKA
+268 LMAKS

-287 RMRELGISQNPE
+287 RMRELGVSQNPE

-321 LYSSG
+321 LYSGG
-326 LELESFPELEQ
+326 LELEPFEELEQ
-337 QKKEFEAIDPL
+337 QKKELESIDPL

>member
-1 MSRLTDLYKKVMYGQ
+1 MALENLKKRYEQLQGLLNTPMSQTQ
-16 AGMDMPGQGM
+16 
-26 SEGTSG
+26 
-32 LFGQGGQQSGGLI
+32 
-45 DFNKMNNQ
+45 
-53 EGGLL
+53 GGLL
-58 QNIPQ
+58 GNIPQ
-63 TALLGSALFGQGMQG
+63 GTILGASLIGQGIQG
-78 KDPFSALLPAVTQT
+78 RDPFSALLPAVAQT
-92 AQLQKYMTPKLGAL
+92 AQIQNLMTPKMGAL
-106 KQAYDPNKINEDG
+106 KTAYDPKTK
-119 SKGGVVYASDT
+119 SVVYASDQ
-130 EIRAKGLTPALPT
+130 EIRQKGLTPALPS
-143 ETIAQTPGGGLTVS
+143 ETISQTPGGGLTIS
-157 KSYGGGTGT
+157 KSYGDGTRT
-166 ANQKNLDLANEIKS
+166 ANQKDLDFANEIKS
-180 TNFELNNVGN
+180 TNFELNNVGT

-198 SKIGGIGATI
+198 SKIGGVGATL

-225 GFGKSFNDTG
+225 GFGNSFNDTG

-259 KSNVVNMAF
+259 KSNIVNMAF

-314 NAKNKYK
+314 NARNKYK
-321 LYSSG
+321 LYSGG
-326 LELESFPELEQ
+326 LELEPFEELEQ
-337 QKKEFEAIDPL
+337 QKKEFESIDPL
-348 GLGL
+348 GLGY